1 MALVQTTVGLVEQSN
16 LEIKD
21 VIENG
26 DSARVTATE
35 WYLNGLL
42 VRRDVN
48 VNILRGVACIRW
60 QTAKSTHQHCE
71 RN

>member
-42 VRRDVN
+42 VRRDVI
-48 VNILRGVACIRW
+48 VNILRGVDMNSSQENI
-60 QTAKSTHQHCE
+60 
-71 RN
+71 